1 MKPGTTAAMIL
12 LACIAIIHAWRVAME
27 VPVTV
32 GTTAI
37 PLWASVVGMLIAGTL
52 SVLLWRE
59 SRPEQSH

>member
-1 MKPGTTAAMIL
+1 MKPGTTGAMIL
-12 LACIAIIHAWRVAME
+12 LALISLIHLLRVVMG

-37 PLWASVVGMLIAGTL
+37 PTWASVVGMLIAGTL

-59 SRPEQSH
+59 SRPQAR